1 MGQPF
6 GPTLVAPGVIE
17 LDFIARRGEF
27 QLAARASLPSTGIT
41 GVFGRSGAGKS
52 TLVNAIAGVAAD
64 VSGRIEVDGQAFLDS
79 ASGVRLA
86 IEARRV
92 GYVFQDARLF
102 PHLRVETNLRY
113 GARRAPADGPV
124 ALWENIIEA
133 LDLSQL
139 LRRWPDSLSG
149 GERQRVAIGRALL
162 ARPRLMLMDEPLA
175 SLDAPRKSEI
185 LHYIERLR
193 EACPVPMLYVSHAL
207 DELVRIA
214 DHLLLL
220 SEGKVMASGPF
231 IELIADSTLQPYLGR
246 FEAGSVLECVVKSH
260 DEPFGLS
267 VLGFVGGELRVP
279 QLDAPLGT
287 RLRARLRARDVALAL
302 SDPVDLSITNRVKG
316 TVMSLTF
323 RDGPYVDVL
332 LNASGAHLHAL
343 VTRESCARLGL
354 AAGVPVIALIKAVA
368 LDSRAVGYARRSR

>member
-1 MGQPF
+1 MIKF
-6 GPTLVAPGVIE
+6 
-17 LDFIARRGEF
+17 DFTARRGAF
-27 QLAARASLPSTGIT
+27 TLRACAELPGTGIT

-52 TLVNAIAGVAAD
+52 TLINAIAGVLPD
-64 VSGRIEVDGQAFLDS
+64 VHGRIEVGDQIFLDT
-79 ASGVRLA
+79 AHDLRLA

-113 GARRAPADGPV
+113 GARRAGAGEPP
-124 ALWENIIEA
+124 ALWGNIIEA
-133 LDLSQL
+133 LDLGHL

-162 ARPRLMLMDEPLA
+162 ARPRLVLMDEPLA

-193 EACPVPMLYVSHAL
+193 DAYPVPVVYVSHAL

-220 SEGKVMASGPF
+220 SEGAVMASGPF
-231 IELIADSTLQPYLGR
+231 IDIVAEPALQPFLGR
-246 FEAGSVLECVVKSH
+246 FEAGSVIECVVEAH
-260 DEPFGLS
+260 DEQFGLS
-267 VLGFVGGELRVP
+267 VLSFVGGSLRVP
-279 QLDAPLGT
+279 RIDASLGT

-302 SDPVDLSITNRVKG
+302 SDPLDLSITNRVRG
-316 TVMSLTF
+316 VVRTLSF

-332 LNASGAHLHAL
+332 LDASGAPLHAL
-343 VTRESCARLGL
+343 VTRESCARLAL
-354 AAGVPVIALIKAVA
+354 EPGVPVIALIKAVA

>member
-1 MGQPF
+1 MI
-6 GPTLVAPGVIE
+6 T
-17 LDFIARRGEF
+17 LDFTATRGAFRLE
-27 QLAARASLPSTGIT
+27 AKASLPSTGIT

-52 TLVNAIAGVAAD
+52 TLINAIAGVHPE
-64 VSGRIEVDGQAFLDS
+64 VEGRIELADQVFLDT
-79 ASGVRLA
+79 AQRLRLA

-113 GARRAPADGPV
+113 GARRAPAGPP
-124 ALWENIIEA
+124 ALWDNIVDA
-133 LDLSQL
+133 LDLGHL

-162 ARPRLMLMDEPLA
+162 AQPRLMLMDEPLA

-193 EACPVPMLYVSHAL
+193 DAWPVPILYVSHAL

-220 SEGKVMASGPF
+220 SDGKVMASGPF
-231 IELIADSTLQPYLGR
+231 VELIAEPALQPFLGR
-246 FEAGSVLECVVKSH
+246 FEAGSVLECVVQAH
-260 DEPFGLS
+260 DEAFGLS
-267 VLGFVGGELRVP
+267 VLGFIGGELRVP
-279 QLDAPLGT
+279 LLEAPPGT

-302 SDPVDLSITNRVKG
+302 SDPVDLSITNRVRG
-316 TVMSLTF
+316 CVVGLTY

-332 LNASGAHLHAL
+332 LDCAGAQLHAL
-343 VTRESCARLGL
+343 VTRESCARLRL
-354 AAGVPVIALIKAVA
+354 APGVPVIALIKAVA